1 MEEKLLNLTSDIDAT
16 VQSTLLKSVKDKY
29 RAEKARKLRQF
40 EFRNE
45 VSHGSNSY
53 AFLFISTYIRCKYCT
68 IFNPVRDFKM

>member
-16 VQSTLLKSVKDKY
+16 VQSNWLRSMKDKY

-45 VSHGSNSY
+45 VS
-53 AFLFISTYIRCKYCT
+53 L
-68 IFNPVRDFKM
+68 